1 MLVLL
6 LAMPKWITK
15 PINAAILQ
23 ARSIAEGNLDIRIE
37 EGSISELHNLQ
48 HALNSMATQ
57 IKASQ
62 ASIEASNRE
71 LVQAGDHAIESSN
84 LKSQFLT
91 NMSHE
96 IRTPLNGVIGMT
108 SLLLAGTLSDEQR
121 EHAKMVHTSGE
132 ILLKLIN
139 DILDFS
145 KIEAGKLD
153 LEMLD
158 FSLPAL
164 LHELGELLAPRAR
177 DKGLRFSQVDAS
189 TTRNYGGS
197 GLGLAI
203 SKQLVEIMNGEI
215 GVSSVVGQGSEFWFA
230 VCFATG
236 TQCISAAPPPEP
248 PPAPTAG
255 MHGYWPTLRTGSQGH
270 TDARDGWPGSHPFDP
285 RSVLRSAQ
293 PAGGNHKDSMFGA
306 QVNSSDPGDCY
317 GLNYDSLLPADQTAF
332 TAKTSFINSFLG
344 SMYSNDVKY
353 VISGHDH
360 HHYNS
365 IVTSPDLQS
374 KAHQLICA
382 SDSSKFYT
390 PGTPISG
397 NDLPVEQQ
405 LNRIGYYIFT
415 VDGPRVTIDYYADV
429 TASNYKGPFSF
440 VKQSTMGY
448 SLNGQEFVIPE
459 GAAYTSVT
467 DTTAKAATGE
477 TGYVGAIWTVADTAA
492 NNAAVL
498 LQASR

>member
-1 MLVLL
+1 
-6 LAMPKWITK
+6 
-15 PINAAILQ
+15 
-23 ARSIAEGNLDIRIE
+23 
-37 EGSISELHNLQ
+37 
-48 HALNSMATQ
+48 
-57 IKASQ
+57 
-62 ASIEASNRE
+62 
-71 LVQAGDHAIESSN
+71 
-84 LKSQFLT
+84 
-91 NMSHE
+91 
-96 IRTPLNGVIGMT
+96 
-108 SLLLAGTLSDEQR
+108 
-121 EHAKMVHTSGE
+121 
-132 ILLKLIN
+132 
-139 DILDFS
+139 
-145 KIEAGKLD
+145 
-153 LEMLD
+153 
-158 FSLPAL
+158 
-164 LHELGELLAPRAR
+164 
-177 DKGLRFSQVDAS
+177 
-189 TTRNYGGS
+189 
-197 GLGLAI
+197 
-203 SKQLVEIMNGEI
+203 
-215 GVSSVVGQGSEFWFA
+215 
-230 VCFATG
+230 
-236 TQCISAAPPPEP
+236 
-248 PPAPTAG
+248 
-255 MHGYWPTLRTGSQGH
+255 
-270 TDARDGWPGSHPFDP
+270 
-285 RSVLRSAQ
+285 
-293 PAGGNHKDSMFGA
+293 MFGA